1 MTHEQ
6 LAHAI
11 WAMMGT
17 DDDTRPHE
25 VEADEDWKR
34 HDTTDYEALAD
45 YYDELAIELGG
56 GVI

>member
-1 MTHEQ
+1 MTSKQ
-6 LAHAI
+6 LAEAI
-11 WAMMGT
+11 FAMMGT
-17 DDDTRPHE
+17 DDDTRPQE

-34 HDTTDYEALAD
+34 FDTTDYEALAD